1 MTIRIAITE
10 ENQPPTWKRYF
21 RKPYRAIASLSDEEI
36 VRWAANVDA
45 PVMAFDS
52 EKEGPK

>member
-1 MTIRIAITE
+1 MTICIAITE

-36 VRWAANVDA
+36 VRWAAKVDA